1 MGGTG
6 FEYPSLTGLGY
17 GPSDVQFTYG
27 CTSAHKSFCPQKKS
41 VDNGHQNEPWFGHP
55 ADCVGGNSN
64 NQGNDAQHPHCK
76 DDDLMDPNGGVHT
89 HRTFYMQSGQT
100 SEDYTISYQLNP
112 TSITTGNVIGSL
124 SEMANFCK
132 NFFERI
138 TAATTKSD
146 PTYAYC
152 PATKKCV
159 FFQIDEDCDDPKD
172 PCCACS
178 SSSLGLE
185 MPITTEAPYS
195 KVTPSGSYDQPNGL
209 YCKADEDTTTW
220 KVGEEIEES
229 EFRLYNCES
238 SGTYRLEP
246 PPTQKF
252 DWDQHNNGEERQIA
266 DISSFPTRRPWFL
279 RWQDCAA
286 ATTGH
291 LPGEDTTGPARSDR
305 PATISPTFGV
315 DDVANAVINEFKT
328 MVKIGDNAI
337 SLKNSGTAYD
347 FNIQEPHQV
356 KDFYPLICEDTDND
370 CGSEPFTVHPSRSL
384 IIRGK
389 VNKDNGAMSVI
400 DGEDAGT
407 LFQLG
412 VGGNRLELSNI
423 WLRRGRGWCGGA
435 VLLDSYYLPTST
447 TSENV
452 SFSK

>member
-1 MGGTG
+1 MGQSGSFEGGTTP
-6 FEYPSLTGLGY
+6 ET
-17 GPSDVQFTYG
+17 
-27 CTSAHKSFCPQKKS
+27 
-41 VDNGHQNEPWFGHP
+41 
-55 ADCVGGNSN
+55 
-64 NQGNDAQHPHCK
+64 
-76 DDDLMDPNGGVHT
+76 
-89 HRTFYMQSGQT
+89 
-100 SEDYTISYQLNP
+100 
-112 TSITTGNVIGSL
+112 ITTGKVVGSL
-124 SEMANFCK
+124 SEMAKFCK
-132 NFFERI
+132 NFFQSTQASAEK
-138 TAATTKSD
+138 A
-146 PTYAYC
+146 AYC
-152 PATKKCV
+152 PTTKKCV
-159 FFQIDEDCDDPKD
+159 KKSHSQLPECTDPDD
-172 PCCACS
+172 PCCACN
-178 SSSLGLE
+178 E
-185 MPITTEAPYS
+185 MPVTTDAPFS
-195 KVTPSGSYDQPNGL
+195 KLPSSGPSGAYDQPNGL

-238 SGTYRLEP
+238 YGTYRLEP

-252 DWDQHNNGEERQIA
+252 DWDKHNRGEERQIA

-291 LPGEDTTGPARSDR
+291 LPGEDITGWTRSDR
-305 PATISPTFGV
+305 PATISPTFG
-315 DDVANAVINEFKT
+315 DDGANVNKFKT
-328 MVKIGDNAI
+328 MVKIGNNSI
-337 SLKNSGTAYD
+337 SLKNSGTAAYD
-347 FNIQEPHQV
+347 FNIQDPHQV

-452 SFSK
+452 SFLKKNFFHFIRFVLFLFFLYFCVVSFSDFPGFILLVSRFSFFNILYCTYINFQIFHFFSDNF